1 MLKCIIFLEKY
12 EQIYKRELMF
22 KDVFFFYK
30 YLKENV
36 FTKKKKNKG

>member
-12 EQIYKRELMF
+12 EQIFKREFMF
-22 KDVFFFYK
+22 TDVFFFHQ

-36 FTKKKKNKG
+36 FT